1 MKAEEILKLI
11 EGWKMKAGGS
21 YWKKKCFRYYN
32 KHGIERG
39 TTDGTDYWGSE
50 RTIWSIRKKIDQVEI
65 NLEKALKKPKS
76 D

>member
-39 TTDGTDYWGSE
+39 TTDGTDY
-50 RTIWSIRKKIDQVEI
+50 
-65 NLEKALKKPKS
+65 
-76 D
+76 